1 MIFSGVIL
9 YSFKSDRN
17 LKIMLY
23 CNPCSCLMLE
33 AILLFQA
40 TMSGMLLIAE
50 MAFKC
55 AQGLPPEAA
64 AVPIVKSTI
73 LIPFPPILTQGLK
86 SSVVHVLFLTGVLFV
101 GSK

>member
-1 MIFSGVIL
+1 L
-9 YSFKSDRN
+9 
-17 LKIMLY
+17 
-23 CNPCSCLMLE
+23 
-33 AILLFQA
+33 
-40 TMSGMLLIAE
+40 TTE

-55 AQGLPPEAA
+55 ARGLPPEAA